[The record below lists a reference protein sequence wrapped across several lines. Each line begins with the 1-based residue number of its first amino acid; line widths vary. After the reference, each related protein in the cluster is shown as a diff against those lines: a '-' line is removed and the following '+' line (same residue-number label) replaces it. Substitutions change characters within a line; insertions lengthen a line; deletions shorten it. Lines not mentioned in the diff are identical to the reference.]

1 MQVFSKMDR
10 EEQFLFLELDITDSS
25 STPSYL
31 FKTVDTDQQ
40 LTNEPRM
47 ITYVEYMK
55 TPNILSKSTI
65 KTLKATAQHLSTK
78 SYRVHKHG
86 NKPELIERLRAYFDK
101 WTKVLRIQHRF
112 REFLATRAFRL
123 RGPAYF
129 DLSKC
134 VNDIDFFT
142 MDPLSEID
150 RLHLYSYAD
159 AKGFVYGF
167 DVFSLIHLYKREGK
181 ILNPYTREE
190 MNVREICSLF
200 RKIRILH
207 PDSCVEKNVH
217 ISDLNSVRKTR
228 IRDNNGPSPRN
239 HVIHTPTLRERRI
252 ATRNAELEGLSIERR
267 IEEVFIA
274 IDRLGNYTQSNWF
287 SELSKNDYY
296 RFYQSYYDWWNRLPV
311 STKRDICYVT
321 NPFSNIRLR
330 PYHEVE
336 IHEYREACLALM
348 EHMVYT
354 GADEGQQAL
363 GALHVLRQLTRVSYL
378 ARNALPWLVDSV

>member
-1 MQVFSKMDR
+1 MHIFSKMAR
-10 EEQFLFLELDITDSS
+10 EEHFLFLELDTTDSS
-25 STPSYL
+25 STPSDL
-31 FKTVDTDQQ
+31 FKADLSVEQ

-47 ITYVEYMK
+47 ITYIEYMK
-55 TPNILSKSTI
+55 NPNILSKSTI

-86 NKPELIERLRAYFDK
+86 NKPELVERLRAFFDK
-101 WTKVLRIQHRF
+101 WTKVLRIQRRF
-112 REFLATRAFRL
+112 RDFLATRAFRL

-134 VNDIDFFT
+134 VNATDFFT

-159 AKGFVYGF
+159 AKEFVYGF

-190 MNVREICSLF
+190 MNVRDICSLF

-217 ISDLNSVRKTR
+217 ISDLNRVRKT
-228 IRDNNGPSPRN
+228 RN

-252 ATRNAELEGLSIERR
+252 ATRNAELEGLSVERR

-274 IDRLGNYTQSNWF
+274 IDRLGNYTQSHWF

-296 RFYQSYYDWWNRLPV
+296 RFYQSYYDWWNRLPG
-311 STKRDICYVT
+311 STKRDICYAT